1 VAVLEPFKTLVLW
14 LTLGADLAPA
24 ADLASSRLQAI
35 LNACL
40 IHRKKD
46 SVLDGK
52 KLIELPSK
60 DVILRK
66 LTFTQDEQDIYDMV
80 RVLHASFSSFLVLTK
95 VQIEKQSKAIINKY
109 LRAGTI
115 LKVSMLFFYYS
126 STSGP
131 R

>member
-1 VAVLEPFKTLVLW
+1 VFFFSFV
-14 LTLGADLAPA
+14 LGADLAPA

-40 IHRKKD
+40 IRRKKD

-66 LTFTQDEQDIYDMV
+66 LTFTQDERDIYDVV
-80 RVLHASFSSFLVLTK
+80 RLLHPSFSSFLVLTK
-95 VQIEKQSKAIINKY
+95 VQIEKQSQAIINKY

-115 LKVSMLFFYYS
+115 LKVSILFFYYS
-126 STSGP
+126 STPGP